1 MVARRNYAKFY
12 VVFNIVVVVRTTFSS
27 QMSYKCW
34 NFRVVMLS
42 SVTRLLYTA
51 FKGAGPVN

>member
-1 MVARRNYAKFY
+1 MVAGRNHTKFY
-12 VVFNIVVVVRTTFSS
+12 VVFNIVVDVRTIFIS

-34 NFRVVMLS
+34 NFRIVMLS
-42 SVTRLLYTA
+42 SITRLLYTT